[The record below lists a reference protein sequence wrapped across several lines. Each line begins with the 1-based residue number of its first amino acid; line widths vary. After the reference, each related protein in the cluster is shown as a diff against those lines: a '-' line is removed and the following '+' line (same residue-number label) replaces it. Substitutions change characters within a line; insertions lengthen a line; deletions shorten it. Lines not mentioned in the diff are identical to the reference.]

1 MILKNASYIELFEK
15 IKQEQRSVIV
25 YGAGAI
31 GKIVVPYLI
40 KKYQLEP
47 YISCYVDK
55 DTWKNGQII
64 EAGAGRFEIKTLE
77 ELKRADKN
85 TIILITNS
93 NFQSVIKALDE
104 ITELDSNEAYV
115 IPVMQ
120 MKDTEPGAGSVAAD
134 IKRTDKPLIPRII
147 HYTWFSGEEIPDHL
161 QKCIDSW
168 SKYAPDYEIRQWNA
182 SNYDIGK
189 NPYMR
194 QAYQQKKWGYIADV
208 ARLDILYQYGGIYMD
223 TDVEMLKK
231 PDDLLYQPAFCGV
244 EKWGV
249 VNMGGCSG
257 AASGNQIIK
266 AMLDYRKN
274 EVFVRPDGS
283 LNKEPSGAYETQ
295 PLVSLGLEINNRTQV
310 VGDMTVYASDFFHP
324 YDYMSGETRLT
335 ENTYS
340 IHYFHG
346 GWLDESVRQQR
357 KKASIEFNQLLDR
370 MQCN

>member
-1 MILKNASYIELFEK
+1 
-15 IKQEQRSVIV
+15 
-25 YGAGAI
+25 
-31 GKIVVPYLI
+31 
-40 KKYQLEP
+40 
-47 YISCYVDK
+47 
-55 DTWKNGQII
+55 
-64 EAGAGRFEIKTLE
+64 
-77 ELKRADKN
+77 
-85 TIILITNS
+85 
-93 NFQSVIKALDE
+93 
-104 ITELDSNEAYV
+104 
-115 IPVMQ
+115 
-120 MKDTEPGAGSVAAD
+120 
-134 IKRTDKPLIPRII
+134 
-147 HYTWFSGEEIPDHL
+147 
-161 QKCIDSW
+161 
-168 SKYAPDYEIRQWNA
+168 
-182 SNYDIGK
+182 
-189 NPYMR
+189 
-194 QAYQQKKWGYIADV
+194 
-208 ARLDILYQYGGIYMD
+208 MD